1 MIEITDYI
9 PEGAAHPIPMRQ
21 LAQILHC
28 SSREV
33 RSAVQLARLH
43 GAPICSSCSPQGSGY
58 YLARNADE
66 AAAFVRCE
74 RARIRTAEAAIS
86 AIHAAFAEDDEQ

>member
-28 SSREV
+28 SSREA
-33 RSAVQLARLH
+33 RAAVQRARLH
-43 GAPICSSCSPQGSGY
+43 GAPICSTCDPNGGGY
-58 YLARNADE
+58 FLARSADE

-74 RARIRTAEAAIS
+74 RARIRTARAAIRAIEAA
-86 AIHAAFAEDDEQ
+86 FREGDE

>member
-1 MIEITDYI
+1 MIEIADYI

-33 RSAVQLARLH
+33 RAAVQRARLH
-43 GAPICSSCSPQGSGY
+43 GAPICSTCDPSGGGY
-58 YLARNADE
+58 FLARSADE

-74 RARIRTAEAAIS
+74 RKRIATAWTAIR
-86 AIHAAFAEDDEQ
+86 AIERAFQGGDE